1 LISTDDGRRAGPGD
15 ALWRRGVALSE
26 RIIGRDWRRV
36 FTLAMGL
43 LGAGVA
49 LVASAQSQVWDEV
62 GTGFIGGSVV
72 GLVFAIAQH
81 TLDQQSVERQ
91 VADEV
96 RLTVSSTP
104 DLEGIDLVGAD
115 LSAVYL
121 WRKRMRYA
129 RMDRTRLVGADLRA
143 CDLAH
148 ASLRD
153 ADLRRADLRDATL
166 EAAVLD
172 GADLSDAEV
181 AGGRLTDARLVRA
194 TLTGVRLGGLAPS
207 ARVDLSGAV
216 LDDARLSG
224 VHLPEVRASFVSARR
239 ADATGTV
246 LRGGDLSCADLR
258 GASLT
263 GADLRDAD
271 LTGAD
276 LRGAMLGRADLRG
289 ARLVGARLVRA
300 DLTGAE
306 VAGVD
311 LRWADLRGAFLTN
324 VDLRR
329 VTLDGARV
337 GAEDLRRAEAV
348 PDLAGAGVRVEPA
361 GAGRVPASA
370 GAPPAGAR
378 AGRGLGRAVGAGR
391 PASGPWPGLGGADR
405 LSLVPAPGPGLDAL
419 AVAVAVRLRRR
430 RAGLDRV
437 NGDLE
442 SIHLRETH
450 PYAGEPAHHGLPR
463 SVAVRRRPPRR
474 RAWVELRRDDGAVE
488 MVLHRLRAE
497 PVVIREVLP
506 AGDAATD
513 PRLGGRL
520 ASTLQHTLADP
531 EVFCDADEIAA
542 FAAWLEQPGAPVG
555 PALDEVLSR
564 NPRNPLAL
572 ILRAYERES
581 GDTGHMAAAIDE
593 VRVAWSASEFGLL
606 RALAATRLAWSQAQ
620 ILHRASDTPG
630 ALARSRS
637 AGEVALRLF
646 DDVRSERHPSDRIVV
661 LQAKAEVA
669 AAFSEHVTEEQD
681 GMQAGVARYRRC
693 IRTLERHRLPVNPRI
708 RNSIAYCLMA
718 AAGRFTTGP
727 GAGYTEAIDHLRRL
741 LAHYGLREEPVPD
754 VDGSGL
760 GATLAVDERTRRC
773 TVPVAALARRGEAG
787 HGPPGDL
794 SLRERSL
801 RVGLANLGN
810 LYRLEKRFDAAL
822 DCYGAAVHC
831 HPGYV
836 EAYAERAWVHLEL
849 ADREAA
855 VADIGRAL
863 AVDTGTPAQKARVL
877 LGYVEALERVG
888 LGEEQGPWLDEAER
902 RDPGNP
908 RLAELRQRWKERAGD
923 ESGDEG

>member
-1 LISTDDGRRAGPGD
+1 MISTDDGRRAGPGD

-26 RIIGRDWRRV
+26 RVIGRDWRRV
-36 FTLAMGL
+36 FTLAMAL
-43 LGAGVA
+43 LAAGVA

-121 WRKRMRYA
+121 WRKRLRYA
-129 RMDRTRLVGADLRA
+129 RLDRTRLVGADLRA

-153 ADLRRADLRDATL
+153 ADLRRADMRDATL
-166 EAAVLD
+166 EGAVLD
-172 GADLSDAEV
+172 GADLSGAEV
-181 AGGRLTDARLVRA
+181 AGGRLTAARLVRA
-194 TLTGVRLGGLAPS
+194 TLAGVRLGGLTPS
-207 ARVDLSGAV
+207 ARVDLSGAT

-224 VHLPEVRASFVSARR
+224 VHLPDVRASFVSARR

-246 LRGGDLSCADLR
+246 LQGGDLSCADLR

-263 GADLRDAD
+263 GADLRGAD

-306 VAGVD
+306 VDGVD

-324 VDLRR
+324 VDLRG

-348 PDLAGAGVRVEPA
+348 PDLTGTGVRVEPT
-361 GAGRVPASA
+361 GAGRVPAA
-370 GAPPAGAR
+370 GAASGS
-378 AGRGLGRAVGAGR
+378 GSSGGRAAT
-391 PASGPWPGLGGADR
+391 GPWSGMGGADR
-405 LSLVPAPGPGLDAL
+405 LGLVPAPGPGLDAL

-437 NGDLE
+437 NGDLP

-450 PYAGEPAHHGLPR
+450 PYAGEPEHHGLPR

-474 RAWVELRRDDGAVE
+474 RAWAELRRDDGAVE
-488 MVLHRLRAE
+488 LVLHRPRAE
-497 PVVIREVLP
+497 PVVAREPLP
-506 AGDAATD
+506 PGDAATD
-513 PRLGGRL
+513 PQLAGRL
-520 ASTLQHTLADP
+520 ASRLQHALADP
-531 EVFCDADEIAA
+531 EVFCDADEVAA
-542 FAAWLEQPGAPVG
+542 FAAWLEQPDAPVG

-564 NPRNPLAL
+564 NPRNPVAL
-572 ILRAYERES
+572 VLRAYERES

-630 ALARSRS
+630 ALARSRA

-646 DDVRSERHPSDRIVV
+646 DGLRRERHPSDRIVV
-661 LQAKAEVA
+661 LGVKAEVA
-669 AAFSEHVTEEQD
+669 AAFSEHVTEDPD
-681 GMQAGVARYRRC
+681 GLQAGVARYRRC
-693 IRTLERHRLPVNPRI
+693 IRMLERHRLPVNPRI

-727 GAGYTEAIDHLRRL
+727 GAGYTEAIDQLRRL

-754 VDGSGL
+754 VA
-760 GATLAVDERTRRC
+760 GAGGASPVLDERTRRT
-773 TVPVAALARRGEAG
+773 TVPVSALARRGEAG
-787 HGPPGDL
+787 QGPPGDL

-822 DCYGAAVHC
+822 DCYGAAIHC
-831 HPGYV
+831 HPAYV
-836 EAYAERAWVHLEL
+836 EAYGERAWVHLER

-855 VADIGRAL
+855 EADIRRAL

-908 RLAELRQRWKERAGD
+908 RLAELRQRWKERFGD